1 MALAPN
7 CCACSH
13 MRSKA
18 SVRACSQRISVD
30 GDVAAEQGLQRT
42 EDVADDRAR
51 TNRDSAHHAKTFLDV
66 MAGQIERARN
76 HGFQHVPSWMD
87 VGSISA
93 RRPGHSAFVPESLTT
108 FAHFVL
114 CAPRNEENSLGV
126 PPAGSTPWL
135 LNVCLISGSRRMPFN
150 SALSFTMKACGVPA
164 GATTPNHTD
173 TSKPGTPDSATV
185 GRSWTK
191 GERCLLDTA
200 SARNLPAFTCCS
212 TFGTLSNIRSTWP
225 PIRSVTAGALPLYGT

>member
-93 RRPGHSAFVPESLTT
+93 RRPGHSAFVPES
-108 FAHFVL
+108 FR
-114 CAPRNEENSLGV
+114 P
-126 PPAGSTPWL
+126 
-135 LNVCLISGSRRMPFN
+135 SR
-150 SALSFTMKACGVPA
+150 
-164 GATTPNHTD
+164 
-173 TSKPGTPDSATV
+173 KPGTPDSATV

-225 PIRSVTAGALPLYGT
+225 P